1 MGRCLRLTSRSE
13 TPSVDLSY
21 LHRWTF
27 PLSLS
32 LSLGFSL
39 RKRRRRETVLWCSP
53 LIPFPRMS
61 KMTTTVHGFEF
72 AISKES
78 SKCWTV
84 ASFFHST
91 RPCFEI
97 IHRLKRLHL
106 TGSFDFQADEWIK
119 LDERGDYRIY
129 GFIFLR
135 LPFLWKC
142 MEFREWNWVTE
153 ILMTSKRD
161 RLIYYPF
168 IVYTHVTTLS
178 DFQIL
183 SFIH

>member
-21 LHRWTF
+21 LHRWT
-27 PLSLS
+27 LS

-119 LDERGDYRIY
+119 LDERGDYRIMDLY
-129 GFIFLR
+129 FCVFHFFGNV
-135 LPFLWKC
+135 
-142 MEFREWNWVTE
+142 WNFANE
-153 ILMTSKRD
+153 IGLQRFWWPVKETD
-161 RLIYYPF
+161 
-168 IVYTHVTTLS
+168 
-178 DFQIL
+178 
-183 SFIH
+183 